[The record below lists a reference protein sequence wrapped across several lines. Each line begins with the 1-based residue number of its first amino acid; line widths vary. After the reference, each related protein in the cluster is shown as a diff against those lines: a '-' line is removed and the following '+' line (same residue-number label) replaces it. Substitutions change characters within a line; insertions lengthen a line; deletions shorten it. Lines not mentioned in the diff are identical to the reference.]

1 MRQKKAQILAVL
13 VIALAITQI
22 EAKYAHNVGVTD
34 WTSKNIGVISQA
46 IIDRSSI
53 YFLGKSGL
61 FGHMSRETGQIQVSH
76 GIDDERI
83 ISWKSQDEEYNEKIL
98 VQDKSGIFAYNV
110 VKSKFDQINVENN
123 IAKMLDHSF
132 ISQSTLLVLTQKELM
147 LVSKSSAETLLQASE
162 NQAFIKLIKSSQ
174 NHYVLILSNNNKQVC
189 VQTIL
194 KDDLLNKKI
203 SMLSNEKQKCW
214 EQSSED
220 LKPQDLENILIS
232 ANYVIFKSQAYYF
245 KASKFISIPELQ
257 KEDKIHLD
265 YKTGV
270 FVITRDNQASFYVLE
285 EDSFYLIYK
294 FDEQGLFTF
303 SFDHQIANKKT
314 FTFMAYMQNNNS
326 CKLLQINLENPKMQK
341 QAVLITEF
349 NNKVAESQP
358 SKFWLKSKDGQELL
372 VQNKDLRTYYLVLS
386 SVQPEVPGS
395 GEKWFR
401 EDGLA
406 LLDGLIMIDYNQ
418 VENKKVN
425 SYYESLDKNGVNNP
439 IFLIPNL
446 LKRFTSEIQSAITY
460 FKQNSSSILNFFQK
474 LINVRS
480 IQDISALNK
489 LITSDDEYDVTYGLK
504 KVVIAV
510 NKNRTIYSIDS
521 KTGEV
526 IWKTSFI
533 AKYVTPDY
541 NFHGFFQ
548 IENRNGDT
556 ISEQTCFIY
565 HSPVTTKLFI
575 FTADPLTGN
584 LNYVGRHLMKQV
596 KNIFK
601 IHINTPKVQQAIAI
615 IDQDFNIYGY
625 PSEVANPLAED
636 AHDNIFYLHD
646 KETNIINGFKYNKG
660 KFFKIWNY
668 SLSSKEQ
675 LVDIQSSN
683 KEQNH
688 PKIALFD
695 DTKVIL
701 KHIDYSNIAILT
713 KKESSDSVNGN
724 GILTLTILNCK
735 TGRQIYSQYE
745 KSVNLKYPINL
756 IYDENGVFVSYY
768 NPVYSIF
775 QIWTVELFSKKMEN
789 NFVSMLQNYYFSESG
804 AKYEDFNY
812 LNENMDIIALE
823 QKYGYSLGIKKMAV
837 VTTKLSLTKRNLMI
851 ITPNNQI
858 HSLDRDILST
868 RRAVKLPK
876 DNQLQNAFSFE
887 STTLPP
893 YNYMVPID
901 RLSIIS
907 YHANLNDIKEIYFS
921 GSNLESTILFVA
933 YGNDV
938 FMSSIAPDRTYD
950 MINEDFNYIL
960 VTLSIIICFVG
971 VFIAKKYASQSNLHR
986 LFENKEIVTPM

>member
-1 MRQKKAQILAVL
+1 MRQKKAQILALL
-13 VIALAITQI
+13 VIALAIIQV

-53 YFLGKSGL
+53 HFLGESGL

-76 GIDDERI
+76 GIDAERI
-83 ISWKSQDEEYNEKIL
+83 FSWKSQEEEYNEKIL
-98 VQDKSGIFAYNV
+98 VQDKSGILAYNV

-132 ISQSTLLVLTQKELM
+132 ISQSTLLLLTQNELL
-147 LVSKSSAETLLQASE
+147 LVSRSSAETLLKASE
-162 NQAFIKLIKSSQ
+162 NQAFYKLVKSSQ
-174 NHYVLILSNNNKQVC
+174 NHYAIVFINNNKQVC
-189 VQTIL
+189 VQNVL
-194 KDDLLNKKI
+194 KDELLNKKV
-203 SMLSNEKQKCW
+203 SLLSKEKLKCW
-214 EQSSED
+214 EQSSEELKQSD
-220 LKPQDLENILIS
+220 LQSILIS
-232 ANYVIFKSQAYYF
+232 ANYIVFKTQAYYF
-245 KASKFISIPELQ
+245 KADKFISTPELQ
-257 KEDKIHLD
+257 NDDKIHLD

-270 FVITRDNQASFYVLE
+270 FVIARNNQASFYVLE
-285 EDSFYLIYK
+285 EDSFYLVHK
-294 FDEQGLFTF
+294 FDQQGLFTF

-314 FTFMAYMQNNNS
+314 FAFMAYMQNSNS
-326 CKLLQINLENPKMQK
+326 CKLLQINLENPKVQK
-341 QAVLITEF
+341 EAVLIVEF

-358 SKFWLKSKDGQELL
+358 SKFWLKSKEGLELL
-372 VQNKDLRTYYLVLS
+372 VQNKDLRTYYLVIS
-386 SVQPEVPGS
+386 NIQPEVPGS

-406 LLDGLIMIDYNQ
+406 LLDGLIMVDYNQ
-418 VENKKVN
+418 AQTKKVN
-425 SYYESLDKNGVNNP
+425 SYYESLEKNGVNNP

-446 LKRFTSEIQSAITY
+446 LKRFTSEIQNVINY
-460 FKQNSSSILNFFQK
+460 FKQNSSSIVNFFQQ

-480 IQDISALNK
+480 LQDLTALNK
-489 LITSDDEYDVTYGLK
+489 LITSDVEYDVTYGLK
-504 KVVIAV
+504 KVIIAV

-521 KTGEV
+521 KTGE
-526 IWKTSFI
+526 ILWKTSFI
-533 AKYVTPDY
+533 SRYVTPDY

-548 IENRNGDT
+548 IENRNGET
-556 ISEQTCFIY
+556 ITEQTCFIY

-584 LNYVGRHLMKQV
+584 LNYVGRHLMNQV
-596 KNIFK
+596 KNVFK

-636 AHDNIFYLHD
+636 VHDNIFYLHD
-646 KETNIINGFKYNKG
+646 KESNIINGFKYHNG

-688 PKIALFD
+688 PKIAIFD

-713 KKESSDSVNGN
+713 KKEQSDLVNGN

-745 KSVNLKYPINL
+745 KSVNLNYPINL

-768 NPVYSIF
+768 NPIYSIF

-789 NFVSMLQNYYFSESG
+789 NFASMLQNYYFSESG
-804 AKYEDFNY
+804 AQYEDFNY

-876 DNQLQNAFSFE
+876 DNQLPNAFSFE

-893 YNYMVPID
+893 YHYMVPID

-938 FMSSIAPDRTYD
+938 FISSIAPDRTYD

-960 VTLSIIICFVG
+960 VTLSIFISIVG

-986 LFENKEIVTPM
+986 LFENKEVVTPM